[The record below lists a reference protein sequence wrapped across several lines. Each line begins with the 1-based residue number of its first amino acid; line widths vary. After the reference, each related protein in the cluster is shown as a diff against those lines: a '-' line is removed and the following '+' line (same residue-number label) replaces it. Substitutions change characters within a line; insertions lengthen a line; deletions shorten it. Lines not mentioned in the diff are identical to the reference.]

1 MYFKGLL
8 YLCHPVKYMLFLYY
22 IECSLLSFCL
32 CKIICYPSDFKKI
45 IICLQHILVLYV
57 IFIFD
62 VNFANL
68 FKDFND
74 NKNIELTT

>member
-1 MYFKGLL
+1 
-8 YLCHPVKYMLFLYY
+8 
-22 IECSLLSFCL
+22 
-32 CKIICYPSDFKKI
+32 
-45 IICLQHILVLYV
+45 V